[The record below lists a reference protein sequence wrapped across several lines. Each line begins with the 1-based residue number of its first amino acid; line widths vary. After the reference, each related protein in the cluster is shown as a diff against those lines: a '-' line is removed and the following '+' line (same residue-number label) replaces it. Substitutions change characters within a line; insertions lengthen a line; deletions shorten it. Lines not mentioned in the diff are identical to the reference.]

1 MSQGKREPKPEFTD
15 LYRQVLDHAVL
26 DADDWLCGVVDD
38 LEVEGDVGEPLRV
51 TALLVGP
58 GAWVPRLPAL
68 LSALLPKLAGTRC
81 VRVPWS
87 EVCVVGEHIRLR
99 SRAAELGLGTA
110 DRKLG
115 LRLAKL
121 PGSERG
127 E

>member
-1 MSQGKREPKPEFTD
+1 MSSATREPKPEFTD
-15 LYRQVLDHAVL
+15 LCRQVLDHAVL
-26 DADDWLCGVVDD
+26 DADEWLCGVVDD
-38 LEVEGDVGEPLRV
+38 LEVDGDIGGPLRV

-58 GAWVPRLPAL
+58 GAWAARLPAL
-68 LSALLPKLAGTRC
+68 LRILLPKLIGTRC

-87 EVCVVGEHIRLR
+87 EVCVVGEHIRLQ
-99 SRAAELGLGTA
+99 SRAAELGLGTV

-127 E
+127 D

>member
-1 MSQGKREPKPEFTD
+1 MSARERKPEFTD
-15 LYRQVLDHAVL
+15 LYRQVLDHVVL
-26 DADDWLCGVVDD
+26 DADEWPCGVVDD
-38 LEVEGDVGEPLRV
+38 LEVEGEVGAPLRV

-58 GAWVPRLPAL
+58 GAWTQRLPAVL
-68 LSALLPKLAGTRC
+68 KFLLPKLIGTHC

-115 LRLAKL
+115 LRIAKL
-121 PGSERG
+121 PGSGGGRA
-127 E
+127 

>member
-1 MSQGKREPKPEFTD
+1 MSGMVRKEGFTD

-26 DADDWLCGVVDD
+26 DAEDWLCGVVDD
-38 LEVEGDVGEPLRV
+38 LEVEGDIGGPLRV

-68 LSALLPKLAGTRC
+68 LQALLPRLVGTRC

-87 EVCVVGEHIRLR
+87 EVCMVGEHIRLR
-99 SRAAELGLGTA
+99 SRAAELGLDLA

-115 LRLAKL
+115 LRIAKI
-121 PGSERG
+121 PGSEGGRA
-127 E
+127 

>member
-1 MSQGKREPKPEFTD
+1 MSTRERKPEFTD
-15 LYRQVLDHAVL
+15 LYRQVLDHVVL
-26 DADDWLCGVVDD
+26 DADEWPCGVVDD
-38 LEVEGDVGEPLRV
+38 LEVEGEVGASLRV

-58 GAWVPRLPAL
+58 GAWTQRLPAL
-68 LSALLPKLAGTRC
+68 LKTLLPKLVGSRC

-115 LRLAKL
+115 LRIAKV
-121 PGSERG
+121 PGSEGGRA
-127 E
+127 